1 LYLQEDAMSEP
12 SASSTE
18 STGKTFQLGLALSG
32 AISAGAY
39 TAGVL
44 DFLFQA
50 LQEWEQQRGHAGVPD
65 HHVVLKVVTGASAG
79 AITGALGAIALA
91 RGMNPKHF
99 TPAELNNAER
109 TPGKTYQTL
118 RCVLPSLYDTWVT
131 YPSLVAPQGK
141 ISFLTAED
149 LQTPP
154 PLVQSLLNARLLDWI
169 KQQALLCPTD
179 AAPDFKPNYAYVA
192 DPLHVYLT
200 FSNLRGMPFTVPFG
214 NSSYGMQTHG
224 DRVHYIVTDLGGRKL
239 QDSDW
244 VAHDKG
250 IPLSVT
256 TLPPYGETATA
267 LEAGHYPAWNTY
279 GECALASAA
288 FPIGL
293 APRQLA
299 FPVDQY
305 FGRNYPLKVSQSF
318 INPSFPPTFL
328 ADKNVK
334 FGFLNVDGGLINNNP
349 FDYAQYAL
357 MGGAS
362 APKTQGREADKA
374 VIMVSPFPES
384 PAFLPEGQPAAEL
397 VAVVRALYPTL
408 INQVRFKVEELAPA
422 ADENDLSR
430 FLIAPERNIDG
441 VDQRFTI
448 ACGLLGGF
456 GGFLDQ
462 RFRAHDFQL
471 GRRNCQRFLTATFN
485 LPASNDIAAG
495 MKALGPRFESVRDNG
510 KPETYTIIP
519 LLGSAV
525 AEVPLPHWPR
535 MSTGDFDS
543 LLTQIATRLKAVGP
557 VLVRAQTTNRVLRTL
572 ALIGLAW
579 SGDQIRQYIKRSIL
593 SDLVRRDQIEGWE
606 LPALTLPPDW
616 TQDDVRAVLGEL
628 INPAFDLRSAA
639 SIAERTHTTERSVA
653 DVLDQLRKAE
663 SGKPFQVTTAGDRD
677 GKTLYALPSQL
688 STISRWRAKL
698 RGWPVVGSVERAL
711 EPLGID

>member
-1 LYLQEDAMSEP
+1 MSETA
-12 SASSTE
+12 ASSAE
-18 STGKTFQLGLALSG
+18 STGKTFELGLALSG

-39 TAGVL
+39 TSGVL

-50 LQEWEQQRGHAGVPD
+50 LDEWEKQRGKPGVPD
-65 HHVVLKVVTGASAG
+65 HRVVLKVVTGASAG

-91 RGMNPKHF
+91 RGMHPKDF
-99 TPAELNNAER
+99 TQEEVENAYR
-109 TPGKTYQTL
+109 TAGTTYQTQ

-149 LQTPP
+149 LQTQPP
-154 PLVQSLLNARLLDWI
+154 QVQSLLNARLLDWI
-169 KQQALLCPTD
+169 KLQALLCPID
-179 AAPDFKPNYAYVA
+179 AAPGYKPTYGYIA

-244 VAHDKG
+244 VKADKG

-256 TLPPYGETATA
+256 TLPPYGEAATA

-293 APRQLA
+293 APRKLA
-299 FPVDQY
+299 FPIDQY

-318 INPSFPPTFL
+318 INPSFPAAFL
-328 ADKNVK
+328 AGQKVE

-349 FDYAQYAL
+349 FDYAQYVL

-362 APKTQGREADKA
+362 ATKTQGHEADKA

-397 VAVVRALYPTL
+397 VAVVSALYPTL

-422 ADENDLSR
+422 ADENDRSR
-430 FLIAPERNIDG
+430 FLIAPERNIDE
-441 VDQRFTI
+441 VDQRFPI
-448 ACGLLGGF
+448 ACGLLNGF
-456 GGFLDQ
+456 GGFLDET
-462 RFRAHDFQL
+462 FRAHDFQL
-471 GRRNCQRFLTATFN
+471 GRRNCQRFLAATFG
-485 LPASNDIAAG
+485 LPGSNDITAG
-495 MKALGPRFESVRDNG
+495 MKALGPTFLTIPKPG
-510 KPETYTIIP
+510 KPDSYVIIP
-519 LLGSAV
+519 LLGSAA

-535 MSTGDFDS
+535 MSASAFDT
-543 LLTQIATRLKAVGP
+543 LLTQIASRLKAVAP
-557 VLVRAQTTNRVLRTL
+557 VLIRGQTTNRVLRTL
-572 ALIGLAW
+572 ALLGLAW
-579 SGDQIRQYIKRSIL
+579 SGDQLRRYIARSIL
-593 SDLVRRDQIEGWE
+593 RDLVRRDQIEGWD
-606 LPALTLPPDW
+606 LPALTLPQDW
-616 TQDDVRAVLGEL
+616 TQDDVRAVLAEL
-628 INPAFDLRSAA
+628 INPAFDLRTAA
-639 SIAERTHTTERSVA
+639 SIAERTHLAERGVA
-653 DVLDQLRKAE
+653 DVLDQLRKAGT
-663 SGKPFQVTTAGDRD
+663 GKPFLVTTAGERD
-677 GKTLYALPSQL
+677 GKTLYTLPSQL
-688 STISRWRAKL
+688 STIAKWRARL
-698 RGWPVVGSVERAL
+698 RGWPGIGAVERAL